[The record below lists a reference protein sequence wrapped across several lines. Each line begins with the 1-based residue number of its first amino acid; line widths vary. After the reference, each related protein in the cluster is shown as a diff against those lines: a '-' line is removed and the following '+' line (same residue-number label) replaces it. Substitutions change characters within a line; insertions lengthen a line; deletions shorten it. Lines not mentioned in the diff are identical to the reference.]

1 MRRNTV
7 LPQDVLPVDL
17 ISLPARKSPLLPQS
31 SPPFVDA
38 RYPTSVAGAV
48 AELKAR
54 GLNINEDNFAL
65 FCDLDSLQR
74 VGRSYL
80 LPPKHQANKTRNN
93 TSLAHAEA
101 CARSPI
107 RADIPREDTRSCST
121 GTQRF
126 RR

>member
-80 LPPKHQANKTRNN
+80 LHAADVDRMSRRWSRP
-93 TSLAHAEA
+93 TS
-101 CARSPI
+101 SPAW
-107 RADIPREDTRSCST
+107 R
-121 GTQRF
+121 
-126 RR
+126 